1 MTLPSGPPFL
11 GRRCRSHPTG
21 RKNRPAANASGC
33 RDSRTASHRAI
44 HTVTDIR
51 AAGAARRSEAPA
63 ARKPGHDALFSPFA
77 GRYSDPES
85 DAQESAEKIFRRSS
99 LRITLSKR
107 PSFRTGRQKRQAM
120 FHRQARSS
128 GIRHAALLGHSLT
141 GHFGERKLLSGDSF
155 TGPCYRKSEQ
165 TVFSRSAGGDDERR
179 SADKPGPPESGM
191 RHF

>member
-51 AAGAARRSEAPA
+51 VAGAARRSKAPA
-63 ARKPGHDALFSPFA
+63 ARKPGHSALFSPFA

-99 LRITLSKR
+99 LRITLSER
-107 PSFRTGRQKRQAM
+107 PSFRTDRRRRRATFRRQT
-120 FHRQARSS
+120 RSS
-128 GIRHAALLGHSLT
+128 EIRHTASLVYSFT
-141 GHFGERKLLSGDSF
+141 GRFGERKLLSGDSF
-155 TGPCYRKSEQ
+155 TGPRYRKSEQ
-165 TVFSRSAGGDDERR
+165 SSPDRPAETTNDI
-179 SADKPGPPESGM
+179 PPTSPVL
-191 RHF
+191 RNPA